1 MKRILFSA
9 ALLCIMLFIA
19 CVQPNVPIETDA
31 KTTQAA
37 QPVGS
42 AAPDSCAAEKPFVL
56 ILTRPR
62 LGEWGYEQ
70 TTVNYTEFYPENKT
84 KNRPSIFHIAKDPVS
99 ITSKKEDGSTLYVID
114 DVPYICIE
122 KVLTDTEAE
131 TWPNN
136 DYYEWSYDRRFFYK
150 YADTSLGPL
159 YRNLNKDSLEVLI
172 LEQNNGWQYLLARTD
187 SPLASAETMCIEDFG
202 LIVIEDIL
210 FGRAKDFEML
220 FYANTKGI
228 DGQTV
233 FQSDEPEDILETYG
247 WYYGLNLTFECTRV
261 PGLRYS
267 FRAVPS
273 DDNMKTYV
281 NSRAEN
287 GRVMIYGPTILP
299 MDELNE
305 AWEAVALCQD

>member
-1 MKRILFSA
+1 MSKNKK
-9 ALLCIMLFIA
+9 ALIVIFA
-19 CVQPNVPIETDA
+19 
-31 KTTQAA
+31 
-37 QPVGS
+37 
-42 AAPDSCAAEKPFVL
+42 VL
-56 ILTRPR
+56 IVLSIIIISTVIIVKRQNDLKARIAFEDRCGIELPSNAR
-62 LGEWGYEQ
+62 IKQFYKDKDRFLAFDIDLNLEARTQLEEAINNTYPPGEWRREL
-70 TTVNYTEFYPENKT
+70 T
-84 KNRPSIFHIAKDPVS
+84 K
-99 ITSKKEDGSTLYVID
+99 D

-122 KVLTDTEAE
+122 KVLTDIEAE

-187 SPLASAETMCIEDFG
+187 SPLASAETMRIEDFG
-202 LIVIEDIL
+202 MVVIEDIL

-228 DGQTV
+228 DEQTV
-233 FQSDEPEDILETYG
+233 FWSDEPEDILEENG
-247 WYYGLNLTFECTRV
+247 WFYGLNLTYECTRI